1 MADLWH
7 WITDFIHTYGLLA
20 VFVLIFLES
29 SGLPLPGE
37 TALVTVAISAA
48 APNAPF
54 AIWQVIGVA
63 IAAAVMGDSLGYFI
77 GRKLGLPLLERWGR
91 KHPAVGKRVRVGEYM
106 FARHG
111 GKIVFFGRWVALL
124 RVLAAVLAGATKMP
138 WRQFVVMNALG
149 GICWAIFFGGLAY
162 IFGNVILQATEGPIG
177 YVILGLTIA
186 FLVGFFFVF
195 RRYEHRIMEHAM
207 KEMERIEAERAER
220 AALRGRSVPVTER
233 A

>member
-1 MADLWH
+1 MGDVAGWVDQLMA
-7 WITDFIHTYGLLA
+7 TYGLWA

-29 SGLPLPGE
+29 SGVPLPGE
-37 TALVTVAISAA
+37 TALVAA
-48 APNAPF
+48 SIYASTTGNF
-54 AIWQVIGVA
+54 ALWQVIGTA
-63 IAAAVMGDSLGYFI
+63 IAAAVIGDSMGYLI

-124 RVLAAVLAGATKMP
+124 RVLAAVLAGATRMP
-138 WRQFVVMNALG
+138 WRRFVVMNALG

-162 IFGNVILQATEGPIG
+162 AFGQVVLKATEGPIG

-195 RRYEHRIMEHAM
+195 RRYEHKIMDHAI
-207 KEMERIEAERAER
+207 KEMERIEAERADR
-220 AALRGRSVPVTER
+220 SALRSRSVPVVER